1 MHDYEYLAHY
11 GIKGQKW
18 GVRRFQNK
26 DGSLTDQ
33 GKLRKRN
40 SLKKM
45 LDGGKKLSPSKRY
58 SKLSDEELERRI
70 KRKQNEIRLADL
82 EFDSSVPAG
91 VRYIK
96 SFVKSGASKGLS
108 AIVGGV
114 VFTYGKKYIE
124 DRYGVSLQKPG
135 K

>member
-1 MHDYEYLAHY
+1 MEQYTYLAHH

-33 GKLRKRN
+33 GKLRK
-40 SLKKM
+40 KM
-45 LDGGKKLSPSKRY
+45 LNGGKKLLPSKRY
-58 SKLSDEELERRI
+58 STLSDEELERRI
-70 KRKQNEIRLADL
+70 KRKQNELRLADL
-82 EFDSSVPAG
+82 EFESNVPAG
-91 VRYIK
+91 VRYVK

-108 AIVGGV
+108 AIVSGV
-114 VFTYGKKYIE
+114 TFTYGKKYIE
-124 DRYGVSLQKPG
+124 DRYGISLQKPG